1 MTSDSVQ
8 LTNMGLA
15 QARPKSLTEPP
26 RLKQSKVDSLLDYQD
41 SSESSGSSP
50 AQISATETVEKEIL
64 LYKADDPLNRSCD
77 PLKWWKENETRFTY
91 LSKVAKK
98 FLCIQATSIPS
109 ERLFSAAG
117 NIVNKKRALYTLLT

>member
-50 AQISATETVEKEIL
+50 AHPVFEVSYPGYVVYIIYSGGI
-64 LYKADDPLNRSCD
+64 D
-77 PLKWWKENETRFTY
+77 
-91 LSKVAKK
+91 
-98 FLCIQATSIPS
+98 
-109 ERLFSAAG
+109 
-117 NIVNKKRALYTLLT
+117 

>member
-41 SSESSGSSP
+41 SSESSGSSLH
-50 AQISATETVEKEIL
+50 I
-64 LYKADDPLNRSCD
+64 
-77 PLKWWKENETRFTY
+77 RF
-91 LSKVAKK
+91 LK
-98 FLCIQATSIPS
+98 FLIP
-109 ERLFSAAG
+109 
-117 NIVNKKRALYTLLT
+117 VT